1 MVAVAIVLIA
11 VLVSLTATRIA
22 TMALTLTGLS
32 HELVRFQAR
41 SAFTG
46 CGFTTSESEQIMGH
60 PVRRQIIMVLML
72 LGNAGLV
79 TIVSSSIIAFTGL
92 KDTNE
97 DSLPGLIRLGTLIG
111 GVLAIWLLA
120 RSAPVTRGMER
131 VILWLLRR
139 WTKVD
144 VRDYVSLFRLA
155 AGFSIFEMK
164 VEPEDWIVDKSLAEL
179 NLPAEGVTVLGITRP
194 SGYIGVPR
202 GETRVFGHDVLVLY
216 GRAEA
221 IDALDTRRKGQQ
233 GDRARE
239 EAVQEEAQRLK
250 EQQAVESAPPEEEKA
265 SE

>member
-11 VLVSLTATRIA
+11 LLFSLTATRIA

-32 HELVRFQAR
+32 HELARFQAR

-46 CGFTTSESEQIMGH
+46 CGFTTAESEQIMSH

-72 LGNAGLV
+72 LGNVGIV
-79 TIVSSSIIAFTGL
+79 TIVSSAVIAFVGS
-92 KDTNE
+92 KPPEERENYHN
-97 DSLPGLIRLGTLIG
+97 LIRMGTLIG
-111 GVLAIWLLA
+111 GVLVIWLLS
-120 RSAPVTRGMER
+120 RSAPVTRAMER
-131 VILWLLRR
+131 LILWALRK

-164 VEPEDWIVDKSLAEL
+164 VDPEDWIVDKSLAEL
-179 NLPAEGVTVLGITRP
+179 DLPAEGITVLGITRP

-202 GETRVFGHDVLVLY
+202 GGTCIYAHDILVLY

-221 IDALDTRRKGQQ
+221 IDDLDTRRKGAL
-233 GDRARE
+233 GDRARA
-239 EAVQEEAQRLK
+239 EAVQEEADRLR
-250 EQQAVESAPPEEEKA
+250 EQQAVEDSPPEEENT
-265 SE
+265 E